1 MVGGSV
7 ANLKREL
14 EQLFPGKWLSGG
26 EVNHSLKTGLA
37 SIDFG
42 LSRGLPRRRITE
54 WVGTTSSGKTTVLR
68 TICANW
74 LKAGLNIIY
83 IDTFDRLI
91 ASDWCFPEEGG
102 RGKFWVLKS
111 NMDKDP
117 GSRRDFY
124 RDALWACGELIRSRA
139 FDVVVLDL
147 GEKNSIT
154 SNLYARLQRALDRSK
169 TSLIVLRDDD
179 SSASDTW
186 GSDLRFAFGFSAPIH
201 CQLGLTGVGNVATIL
216 PTIKG
221 FIVKDGMTKG
231 LEVSVNSHVSNR
243 LFTHPQIPDRRS
255 SKTRARAQG

>member
-37 SIDFG
+37 PIDFG
-42 LSRGLPRRRITE
+42 LSQGLPRRRITE
-54 WVGTTSSGKTTVLR
+54 WLGTSSSGKTTVLR

-91 ASDWCFPEEGG
+91 ASDWCFPEESSK
-102 RGKFWVLKS
+102 GKFWVLRS
-111 NMDKDP
+111 NLDKEP
-117 GSRRDFY
+117 LGRRDVY

-147 GEKNSIT
+147 GEKSSIT

-179 SSASDTW
+179 SSSSSATW
-186 GSDLRFAFGFSAPIH
+186 GASLRFAFGFSTPIN
-201 CQLGLTGVGNVATIL
+201 CQPGLLGAGNVATIL

-221 FIVKDGMTKG
+221 FISKDGMTKR
-231 LEVSVNSHVSNR
+231 LEVPVASYVSNR
-243 LFTHPQIPDRRS
+243 LFTHPQVPDRRS
-255 SKTRARAQG
+255 SKNRA

>member
-37 SIDFG
+37 PIDFG
-42 LSRGLPRRRITE
+42 LSQGLPRRRITE
-54 WVGTTSSGKTTVLR
+54 WVGTASSGKTTILR

-91 ASDWCFPEEGG
+91 ASDWCFPEDDSK
-102 RGKFWVLKS
+102 GKFWVLRS
-111 NMDKDP
+111 NIDQDP
-117 GSRRDFY
+117 FSKRDIY

-147 GEKNSIT
+147 GEKSSIT

-169 TSLIVLRDDD
+169 TSLIVLRDDGSST
-179 SSASDTW
+179 SSATW
-186 GSDLRFAFGFSAPIH
+186 GSNLRFSFGFSGPIN
-201 CQLGLTGVGNVATIL
+201 CQLGMTGVGNIATIS

-221 FIVKDGMTKG
+221 FISKDGMTKN
-231 LEVSVNSHVSNR
+231 LEVPVSAYVSNR
-243 LFTHPQIPDRRS
+243 LFTHPQVPDRRS
-255 SKTRARAQG
+255 SKGRAGS

>member
-37 SIDFG
+37 PIDFG
-42 LSRGLPRRRITE
+42 LSQGLPRRRITE
-54 WVGTTSSGKTTVLR
+54 WVGTSSSGKTTILR

-91 ASDWCFPEEGG
+91 ASDWCFPEDSGN
-102 RGKFWVLKS
+102 GKFWVLKS
-111 NMDKDP
+111 NFDKEP
-117 GSRRDFY
+117 SSKRDFY
-124 RDALWACGELIRSRA
+124 RDSLWACGEIIRSRA

-147 GEKNSIT
+147 GERNSIT

-179 SSASDTW
+179 SSSPSATW
-186 GSDLRFAFGFSAPIH
+186 GSNLRFAFGFSTPIN
-201 CQLGLTGVGNVATIL
+201 CQLGLTGIGYVATIA

-221 FIVKDGMTKG
+221 FIYKDGITKS
-231 LEVSVNSHVSNR
+231 LEVPVTSYVSNR
-243 LFTHPQIPDRRS
+243 LFTHPQVPDRRS
-255 SKTRARAQG
+255 SKSRA